1 MRICILNLDT
11 FGDMVLREPLFR
23 TLIDAGHE
31 VAVVVRTRYLEI
43 LPYIDPRLIPIST
56 SLEPYAVG
64 INEQDMAE
72 TLIELVSRIRAWGAE
87 AIALPLYNRS
97 SIDELVMSHFSDISR
112 VGFSTGVNH
121 SRSFHAVDELLDW
134 TRLSLADDLFSVGIA
149 VDELSHEL
157 DKYAELLTQWLGL
170 KIDGKHPK
178 LTLPLDTKT
187 SAVHNQL
194 ASNGYAVSCPSGAMN
209 VHFKAMPHEIAVAI
223 GRRLFEKN
231 GLITVFTGI
240 ELERDYLEKIAA
252 ELAEYGVPAQVWIGR
267 QGQLQDLLS
276 LIANS
281 QLYFGADTGPMHFAA
296 ALDVPVL
303 AIFGGGHYA
312 RFYPVA
318 RAGFIATQELGCFGC
333 GWVCFRES
341 AACIDFVYLPDV
353 LAGLDRLLDGKIVGV
368 EVHTGR
374 LSKSEGQRQVNLLC
388 QQERQQERSE
398 FRTEIAE
405 RCTDIRKLEFELN
418 EIRTSPLYL
427 KMLKI
432 RRSLLFRLLD
442 KLGFIKR

>member
-11 FGDMVLREPLFR
+11 FGDLVLREPLFR

-31 VAVVVRTRYLEI
+31 VAVVVRTRYAEI
-43 LPYIDPRLIPIST
+43 VHYINPRLMPIST
-56 SLEPYAVG
+56 SLEPYAAG
-64 INEQDMAE
+64 INQADMAV
-72 TLIELVSRIRAWGAE
+72 TLIDLVSRIRAWRPE
-87 AIALPLYNRS
+87 AIVLPLYNRS
-97 SIDELVMSHFSDISR
+97 GIDELVVSHFSYITR
-112 VGFSTGVNH
+112 VGFTSGVNH
-121 SRSFHAVDELLDW
+121 SRSFRAIEESLDW
-134 TRLSLADDLFSVGIA
+134 KRLSLADGLFSVGIA
-149 VDELSHEL
+149 VDELSHEVE
-157 DKYAELLTQWLGL
+157 KYARLLSEWLGL
-170 KIDGKHPK
+170 KIDDNRPRLALSSDAKTVAAHSELAPK
-178 LTLPLDTKT
+178 T
-187 SAVHNQL
+187 
-194 ASNGYAVSCPSGAMN
+194 YAISCPSGTMN
-209 VHFKAMPHEIAVAI
+209 VPLKAMPYEIAVAI
-223 GRRLFEKN
+223 ARQLFEKQ

-240 ELERDYLEKIAA
+240 ELERDYLEKIAS
-252 ELAEYGVPAQVWIGR
+252 ELAEYGVPAQVWIG
-267 QGQLQDLLS
+267 QQHQIQELLS

-296 ALDVPVL
+296 ALDIPVL
-303 AIFGGGHYA
+303 AVFGGGTFP
-312 RFYPVA
+312 RFNPVA
-318 RAGFIATQELGCFGC
+318 KTGFIATQELGCFGC

>member
-11 FGDMVLREPLFR
+11 FGDLVLREPLFR

-31 VAVVVRTRYLEI
+31 VAVVVRTRYAEI
-43 LPYIDPRLIPIST
+43 VPYINPRLMPIST
-56 SLEPYAVG
+56 SLEPYAAG
-64 INEQDMAE
+64 INEADMAV
-72 TLIELVSRIRAWGAE
+72 TLIDLVSRIRAWRPE
-87 AIALPLYNRS
+87 VIVLPLYNRS
-97 SIDELVMSHFSDISR
+97 GIDELVVSHFSDIAR
-112 VGFSTGVNH
+112 VGFTPGVNH
-121 SRSFHAVDELLDW
+121 SRSLQAIEESLDW
-134 TRLSLADDLFSVGIA
+134 TRLSLADGLFSVGIA
-149 VDELSHEL
+149 VDELSHEVE
-157 DKYAELLTQWLGL
+157 KYARLLDEWLGL
-170 KIDGKHPK
+170 KIDDKHPK
-178 LTLPLDTKT
+178 LTLPDAETI
-187 SAVHNQL
+187 ANHGQL
-194 ASNGYAVSCPSGAMN
+194 APKTYAVSSPAGTMN
-209 VHFKAMPHEIAVAI
+209 VPFKAMPHEIAVAI
-223 GRRLFEKN
+223 ARRLFEKQ

-252 ELAEYGVPAQVWIGR
+252 ELAEYGVPAQVWIG
-267 QGQLQDLLS
+267 QQHQLQELLS

-296 ALDVPVL
+296 ALDIPVL
-303 AIFGGGHYA
+303 AIFGGGHFA
-312 RFYPVA
+312 RFYPLA
-318 RAGFIATQELGCFGC
+318 KTGFIATQELGCFGC

-341 AACIDFVYLPDV
+341 AACIDFVRLPDV

-388 QQERQQERSE
+388 QQERLQERSD

-405 RCTDIRKLEFELN
+405 RYADIRNLEFELN
-418 EIRTSPLYL
+418 DIRTSALYL
-427 KMLKI
+427 QMLKI